1 MQNAGVPLFGGRA
14 RAGSVARAAG
24 TYLLHDAGL
33 ALGKGDVATRLVLDE
48 LDLDLPA
55 LAARL
60 VVVIVVV
67 VGGRA
72 RALGAAIGIGG
83 VEGAVAVAVV
93 VELRRR
99 VLVVFGDLAGHR
111 VARVSLVAGVWPW
124 AVLTAFGRVFVGR
137 PSASVWRR
145 GAARNRTGL
154 LQTVQCS
161 CDLAGVGLGPGR

>member
-55 LAARL
+55 LTARL

-67 VGGRA
+67 VGRRA

-83 VEGAVAVAVV
+83 VEGAVAVVV
-93 VELRRR
+93 QLRRR
-99 VLVVFGDLAGHR
+99 VLVVFGDLAGHG

-124 AVLTAFGRVFVGR
+124 TVLTAFGRVFVGR

>member
-1 MQNAGVPLFGGRA
+1 M
-14 RAGSVARAAG
+14 
-24 TYLLHDAGL
+24 
-33 ALGKGDVATRLVLDE
+33 ATRLVLDE
-48 LDLDLPA
+48 LDLDFPT

-67 VGGRA
+67 VGRRA

-83 VEGAVAVAVV
+83 VEGAVAVV

-99 VLVVFGDLAGHR
+99 VLVVFGDLAGHG

-145 GAARNRTGL
+145 GAARNRTG
-154 LQTVQCS
+154 QFQVVQCS